1 MSRIGNQP
9 VPLPA
14 GVRATVADGSI
25 EIAGPLGKLAQTLAR
40 ALRVTVDEAGKQIRV
55 ERANELRQTKALHG
69 LARALIANMVVGVT
83 RGYTKSLQVVGVGY
97 SAKLQGKDLV
107 LQLGYANPVVVPIPE
122 GIQVA
127 PPVASSMLIIGVG
140 SVPCT
145 TVRLSGM
152 DKQLVGEIAARIRR
166 IKPPDPYKAKGV
178 RYEGEEIK
186 RKAGKA
192 FGAQE

>member
-14 GVRATVADGSI
+14 GVKATVADGSI
-25 EIAGPLGKLAQTLAR
+25 EIAGPLGKLTQKFAPS
-40 ALRVTVDEAGKQIRV
+40 LRVTVDEAGKQIRV
-55 ERANELRQTKALHG
+55 ERTNELRQTKALHG
-69 LARALIANMVVGVT
+69 LIRSLIANMVAGAT
-83 RGYTKSLQVVGVGY
+83 KAYTKSLQVVGVGY
-97 SAKLQGKDLV
+97 TAKLQGKDLV
-107 LQLGYANPVVVPIPE
+107 LQVGFANPIAVPIPE
-122 GIQVA
+122 GIKVD
-127 PPVASSMLIIGVG
+127 PPVTSSMLVMGVG

-152 DKQLVGEIAARIRR
+152 DKQLVGELAARIRR
-166 IKPPDPYKAKGV
+166 IKPPDPYKAKGI
-178 RYEGEEIK
+178 RFEGEEIK

>member
-14 GVRATVADGSI
+14 GVKATVADGSI
-25 EIAGPLGKLAQTLAR
+25 EIAGPLGKLTQKFAPS
-40 ALRVTVDEAGKQIRV
+40 LRVTVDEAGKQIRV
-55 ERANELRQTKALHG
+55 ERTNELRQTKALHG
-69 LARALIANMVVGVT
+69 LIRSLIANMVAGAT
-83 RGYTKSLQVVGVGY
+83 KAYTKSLQVVGVGY
-97 SAKLQGKDLV
+97 TAKLQGKDLV
-107 LQLGYANPVVVPIPE
+107 LQVGFANPVAVPIPE
-122 GIQVA
+122 GIKVD
-127 PPVASSMLIIGVG
+127 PPVTSSMLVMGVG

-152 DKQLVGEIAARIRR
+152 DKQLVGELAARIRR
-166 IKPPDPYKAKGV
+166 IKPPDPYKAKGI
-178 RYEGEEIK
+178 RFEGEEIK